1 MDILAV
7 RNYWIN
13 KLKIPLAAGEWLFW
27 SSFVLLLVTQ
37 FSQGTM
43 FILYYPS
50 ASFPY
55 HVLMIAGLIAGIKIV
70 LFNHFKNFDE
80 FLMTILLGLLILVG
94 CQQANDWNFIYYYL
108 MILAGQGIDL
118 KKVIKVFLII
128 IITGMLITIISSSL
142 GIIMNLTNSRTGDP
156 GVRFALGMVYPTD
169 FAARAFYLQ
178 LFYVVYRKF
187 HLILP
192 ELIACLSFTIAI
204 YFLTDTRL
212 DLVLM
217 LLTLIISFFYKHVIQ
232 FLKLIGSKNLS
243 IFGVLSILIVIVLTY
258 LYHPGIFIF
267 DIFNKIL
274 SGRLEYGHM
283 AFVKYNV
290 TMFGQFVQQNGN
302 GGIHHGWF
310 DYFFI
315 DCSFLRV
322 LMMNGFVSFV
332 ILITSLC
339 YLSNK
344 FMKGKYYCLE
354 LALILIIISSLIDQH
369 LMDISFNILFMAIYT
384 NLNEFREHK
393 SIVSRDKIL
402 SFKNN

>member
-7 RNYWIN
+7 RDYWIN
-13 KLKIPLAAGEWLFW
+13 KLKIPLAASEWLFW
-27 SSFVLLLVTQ
+27 SSFVLLLITQ

-55 HVLMIAGLIAGIKIV
+55 RLLMIAGLIAGIKIF

-80 FLMTILLGLLILVG
+80 ALLFILLGLLILVG

-108 MILAGQGIDL
+108 VILASQGVDF
-118 KKVIKVFLII
+118 KKVIKVFLMI
-128 IITGMLITIISSSL
+128 IITGILIAVISSSL

-187 HLILP
+187 HLSLP
-192 ELIACLSFTIAI
+192 ELIACLGFTMTI

-217 LLTLIISFFYKHVIQ
+217 LLTLIMSAFYKHIIR
-232 FLKLIGSKNLS
+232 FIKSIGSNYLS
-243 IFGVLSILIVIVLTY
+243 IFGVLSILVIIALTY
-258 LYHPGIFIF
+258 LYQPNSFIF
-267 DIFNKIL
+267 KVFNKVL
-274 SGRLEYGHM
+274 SGRLEYGHT

-310 DYFFI
+310 DYFLLI
-315 DCSFLRV
+315 
-322 LMMNGFVSFV
+322 VSF
-332 ILITSLC
+332 
-339 YLSNK
+339 
-344 FMKGKYYCLE
+344 
-354 LALILIIISSLIDQH
+354 
-369 LMDISFNILFMAIYT
+369 
-384 NLNEFREHK
+384 
-393 SIVSRDKIL
+393 
-402 SFKNN
+402 